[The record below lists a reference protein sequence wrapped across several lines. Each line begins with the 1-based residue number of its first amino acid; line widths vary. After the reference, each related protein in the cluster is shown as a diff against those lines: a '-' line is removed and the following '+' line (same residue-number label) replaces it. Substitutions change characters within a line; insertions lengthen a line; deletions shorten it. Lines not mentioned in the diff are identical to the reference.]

1 MKNLI
6 TIRLPEKMQRE
17 LENISKRERKPKS
30 EIVREA
36 LYQYL
41 AIRRFQQ
48 LRNEVLPF
56 AEAEG
61 LLTDEDIFK
70 LIS

>member
-1 MKNLI
+1 MRNLI
-6 TIRLPEKMQRE
+6 SIRLPEKIYKE
-17 LENISKRERKPKS
+17 LENFSKIEGKSKS

-36 LYQYL
+36 LNQYF
-41 AIRRFQQ
+41 AIKNFRQ
-48 LRNEVLPF
+48 LRKRVLPF
-56 AEAEG
+56 AEAGG

>member
-1 MKNLI
+1 MGDLI
-6 TIRLPEKMQRE
+6 SIRLPEKIYRE
-17 LENISKRERKPKS
+17 LEIFSKLEGKPKS

-36 LYQYL
+36 LNQYF
-41 AIRRFQQ
+41 AIKKFRY
-48 LRNEVLPF
+48 LRKKVIPF
-56 AEAEG
+56 AEAKK